1 MLAVV
6 TALAVGWKW
15 QLSVLGS
22 VVFALAVGMSVAIV
36 LTVTEPIMHL
46 TPVVGALVMWGAT
59 IGIGLAA
66 LVVVFFRDPEREA
79 TNREDVIDVP
89 PDFRSRVAG

>member
-1 MLAVV
+1 VHSYLIAGAMLAVV

-36 LTVTEPIMHL
+36 LTVAEPIMHP

-66 LVVVFFRDPEREA
+66 QRRHPLDSH
-79 TNREDVIDVP
+79 NRSLPSRFP
-89 PDFRSRVAG
+89 PV